1 MELIY
6 SGMRRC
12 LKNTQVKKKKNL
24 RNLKIRKVKVIA
36 ECNGE
41 KKIYFLLFPLYPIIL
56 IMDRPKYNRE
66 TIEKR
71 SDLIQKYSTC
81 YSSITWPGRAIRD
94 PFR

>member
-24 RNLKIRKVKVIA
+24 RNLKIRKVKVVA

-41 KKIYFLLFPLYPIIL
+41 KNILPVIPII
-56 IMDRPKYNRE
+56 PHN
-66 TIEKR
+66 TNNG
-71 SDLIQKYSTC
+71 
-81 YSSITWPGRAIRD
+81 SSEI
-94 PFR
+94 